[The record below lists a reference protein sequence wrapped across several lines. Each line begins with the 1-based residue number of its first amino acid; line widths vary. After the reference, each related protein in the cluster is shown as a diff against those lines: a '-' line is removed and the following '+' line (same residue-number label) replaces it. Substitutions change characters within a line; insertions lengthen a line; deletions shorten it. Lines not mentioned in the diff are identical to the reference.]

1 MAVTAAEALAECKV
15 LLNDPSGNIY
25 PDDRLL
31 PLMQKAYRELQT
43 KLLLN
48 GLAVAKEYTLGTPIP
63 VPIGTTQLGDGT
75 GLPTDIVYP
84 IEMWER
90 AQGQTGSLFV
100 EMTER
105 AWEPE
110 AKPGGSLIYWAW
122 REEEIKF
129 LGATTAREV
138 RLKYMQ
144 GLTKITAATS
154 VIEVNNATS
163 WLAARTA
170 AIAAFVLGSNPTR
183 AEGLNGDAGQ
193 ALEDLLRYLVKRQQ
207 GLPVRRRVNAY
218 RR

>member
-1 MAVTAAEALAECKV
+1 MAVTAADALTECKF

-48 GLAVAKEYTLGTPIP
+48 GLSVVKEYTTGTPIP
-63 VPIGTTQLGDGT
+63 VPAGTILLGDGT
-75 GLPTDIVYP
+75 GLPTDLVYP
-84 IEMWER
+84 IELWER
-90 AQGQTGSLFV
+90 PAGSTQLFE

-110 AKPGGSLIYWAW
+110 IRPGSTLIYWDW

-129 LGATTAREV
+129 VGATTNREV
-138 RLKYMQ
+138 RIKFMK
-144 GLTKITAATS
+144 GLARITSAASPIT
-154 VIEVNNATS
+154 VNNATT

-193 ALEDLLRYLVKRQQ
+193 ALKDLLRYLVKRQQ

>member
-1 MAVTAAEALAECKV
+1 MAVTASEALTECKV

-25 PDDRLL
+25 QDEKLL

-48 GLAVAKEYTLGTPIP
+48 GISVVKEYTLGTPIP

-84 IEMWER
+84 IELWER
-90 AQGQTGSLFV
+90 PQGSTALFE

-110 AKPGGSLIYWAW
+110 IKPGATLLYWAW

-129 LGATTAREV
+129 VGATVAREI

-144 GLTKITAATS
+144 GLTRITGAAS
-154 VIEVNNATS
+154 LIEVNNATT

>member
-1 MAVTAAEALAECKV
+1 MAVTAAEALTECKV

-48 GLAVAKEYTLGTPIP
+48 GLTVVKEYTLGTPIP
-63 VPIGTTQLGDGT
+63 VPIGTAQLGDGT

-90 AQGQTGSLFV
+90 PAGSTQLFA

-110 AKPGGSLIYWAW
+110 AKPGSSLIYWTW

-144 GLTKITAATS
+144 GLTKIASAAS
-154 VIEVNNATS
+154 VIEVNNATT